1 MVGGRLAGPVVATV
15 SGGNIDPLLLEHL
28 VTGGLTGLLRVV
40 AEHRGNVVGVTHRRL
55 ESRLKVGE
63 VAVVLELETR
73 GSEHVAELIA
83 ALGERRRMFD
93 RDRGRLRGA
102 ASSRSRGHV
111 DDQRPPGGPGADGPP
126 PPPFVRERKRR
137 RRIGLAIAAALL
149 VIGIPIG
156 LAIVSALAERDDPV
170 AAPMTEDDPEDDA
183 ANDDAAGA
191 DRDDGQGT
199 DSDEGVADPD
209 AGADPEDGAADA
221 GPDEGADGGPADD
234 PDEGPEPTL
243 RPPDVDALGG
253 LDATYAE
260 LLLAI
265 DDSERTMIAFQEEA
279 VEAFADAASP
289 ADGVAAVGVVAGVR
303 RVQLLEVRE
312 RLVDDLDDAGAEQ
325 VRTRYLEHLDSWA
338 DYMAAV
344 EEDPALLIEGRGTG
358 FTVVINATADAF
370 SRALESELPADID
383 VEVERFAEGILD
395 RGFRGFSEAQV

>member
-1 MVGGRLAGPVVATV
+1 MLKANDLSPMFCASTGPGEGNAAGIDLVAAVARAMSSGRAKPSEWAPRPVGRPPAGTV
-15 SGGNIDPLLLEHL
+15 G
-28 VTGGLTGLLRVV
+28 
-40 AEHRGNVVGVTHRRL
+40 
-55 ESRLKVGE
+55 
-63 VAVVLELETR
+63 
-73 GSEHVAELIA
+73 
-83 ALGERRRMFD
+83 GERRRMLD

-111 DDQRPPGGPGADGPP
+111 DDQRPPGGSEPGDDPVVTYEAAPWGGPGADGPP

-199 DSDEGVADPD
+199 DSDEEVADPD

-260 LLLAI
+260 LRLAI